1 MFREDP
7 EDIEAKKVF
16 GTTRTPMYFK
26 GTKKNA
32 PLMLEKNGWC
42 LHYFNIRPDDCSDY
56 VIFRKKDL
64 EACTYYDRLPV
75 IEFQLKNHTLEFKR
89 WAYGTILDN
98 IPMEVNEMITEFQE
112 QFKTTDT
119 KPVPVRYL
127 KLYIAV
133 LDEVPDGMV
142 PTLVAHSMLGAHLS
156 MYGQHLLTMDA
167 QDALYDQWLKESFR
181 KCVVKVNR
189 KEFEKIKQ
197 IPKVYLG
204 HENKTLQGEKSCAVP
219 LPVWNDDIPKVL
231 KFAKLWKP
239 NNA

>member
-1 MFREDP
+1 MFRE
-7 EDIEAKKVF
+7 E
-16 GTTRTPMYFK
+16 
-26 GTKKNA
+26 
-32 PLMLEKNGWC
+32 
-42 LHYFNIRPDDCSDY
+42 S
-56 VIFRKKDL
+56 
-64 EACTYYDRLPV
+64 
-75 IEFQLKNHTLEFKR
+75 
-89 WAYGTILDN
+89 
-98 IPMEVNEMITEFQE
+98 EFQE
-112 QFKTTDT
+112 QFKTIAT
-119 KPVPVRYL
+119 KLVPDRYL

-156 MYGQHLLTMDA
+156 MYEKHILTMDS